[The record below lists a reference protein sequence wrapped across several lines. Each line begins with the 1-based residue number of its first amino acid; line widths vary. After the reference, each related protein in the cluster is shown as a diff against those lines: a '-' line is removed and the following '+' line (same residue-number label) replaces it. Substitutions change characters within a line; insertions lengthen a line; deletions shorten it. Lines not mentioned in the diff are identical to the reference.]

1 LVTKLLFLVRHCEST
16 GQDASAPLTPLGQA
30 QAILLADHLATM
42 GVDLLVASPYTR
54 AQQSIAPLAQRL
66 GLAVESDARLAE
78 RVLSAAPLTQWREAI
93 RQTFMDL
100 DLAWPGGES
109 SRTAMARGRAAID
122 ALLARPE
129 RTVVVATH
137 GNLMTLILHSFE
149 PQCDFQTWEGLSN
162 PDVYCITVH
171 GDRVKIARTW
181 VPSLLAPGRSG
192 GAYPV

>member
-1 LVTKLLFLVRHCEST
+1 VTKCFFVVRHCEST
-16 GQDASAPLTPLGQA
+16 GQEASAPLTTIGQA
-30 QAILLADHLATM
+30 QAVLLADHLEM
-42 GVDLLVASPYTR
+42 VGMELLVSSPYTR
-54 AQQSIAPLAQRL
+54 AQQSIAALAQRL
-66 GLAVESDARLAE
+66 GLPVEIDGRLAE
-78 RVLSAAPLTQWREAI
+78 RVLSAEPLAHWREAI
-93 RQTFMDL
+93 RQTFVDL

-109 SRTAMARGRAAID
+109 SRTAMTRGRAILD
-122 ALLARPE
+122 ALLARPA
-129 RTVVVATH
+129 RTVVVVTH

-149 PQCDFQTWEGLSN
+149 PQCGFQTWEGLSN